1 MENTV
6 FLTIFLLLIIGY
18 TVLYIWGRKYLEN
31 FEDVGE
37 PVKRLPLQ
45 KRDDTMTLPNAS
57 FMPENKTRPVDEYEL
72 SAVFHNQGS
81 REASQQQIS
90 DAMTRYP
97 LDWST
102 QGPNSQYFQEN
113 QAIYEKQKDKLPQ
126 PEAYYGNA
134 DGVQNALSDLSA
146 QEEEERK
153 ILQTYQPKSSKG
165 LLEYSVDDVKSLLH
179 KVYDKKGL
187 IPVVAKSK
195 QGPNIWEVIEL
206 QEKNPKI
213 TWEDEISN
221 ATTAQAQNMRM
232 EEQISVPYPAS
243 DLDAMMD
250 PFMKARESTRKG
262 VGHMDNDL
270 ERMFDTVKPVPAW
283 K

>member
-6 FLTIFLLLIIGY
+6 FLTVFLLLIVGY
-18 TVLYIWGRKYLEN
+18 VVLYIWGRKYLEN
-31 FEDVGE
+31 FEDKPTM
-37 PVKRLPLQ
+37 PVPIK
-45 KRDDTMTLPNAS
+45 KGDTMTLPTAS
-57 FMPENKTRPVDEYEL
+57 LMPENKTRPVDEYEL
-72 SAVFHNQGS
+72 SAVFKNQGS
-81 REASQQQIS
+81 REATQQQIN

-102 QGPNSQYFQEN
+102 HGPDSQYFQEQQN
-113 QAIYEKQKDKLPQ
+113 AYQKNKLPQ
-126 PEAYYGNA
+126 PEAYYGNL
-134 DGVQNALSDLSA
+134 DGVKDALTDTAS

-165 LLEYSVDDVKSLLH
+165 LLQYSVDDVKSLLH

-195 QGPNIWEVIEL
+195 QGPNIWEVIEVK
-206 QEKNPKI
+206 EKNPHI
-213 TWEDEISN
+213 VWEDEISN
-221 ATTAQAQNMRM
+221 ANTAQAQDMRM
-232 EEQISVPYPAS
+232 EERITVPYPAS
-243 DLDAMMD
+243 DLAANMD
-250 PFMKARESTRKG
+250 PFMRARESTRKG
-262 VGHMDNDL
+262 ASHMDTDL

>member
-6 FLTIFLLLIIGY
+6 FLTVFLLLIVGY
-18 TVLYIWGRKYLEN
+18 VVLYIWGRKYLEH
-31 FEDVGE
+31 FEDQSAMKK
-37 PVKRLPLQ
+37 PHAK
-45 KRDDTMTLPNAS
+45 KNDTMKLPNAS
-57 FMPENKTRPVDEYEL
+57 FMPENKTRPSDEYEL

-81 REASQQQIS
+81 REASQQQIN

-102 QGPNSQYFQEN
+102 QGPNSQHFQE
-113 QAIYEKQKDKLPQ
+113 QQSLYEKQKDKLPQ
-126 PEAYYGNA
+126 PEAYYGNL
-134 DGVQNALSDLSA
+134 DGVKDALLDTAS

-165 LLEYSVDDVKSLLH
+165 LLQYSVDDVKSLLH

-195 QGPNIWEVIEL
+195 QGPNIWEVIEVK
-206 QEKNPKI
+206 EKNPQI
-213 TWEDEISN
+213 VWEDEISN
-221 ATTAQAQNMRM
+221 ANTAQAQDMRM
-232 EEQISVPYPAS
+232 EEQITVPYPAS
-243 DLDAMMD
+243 DLAATMD
-250 PFMKARESTRKG
+250 PFMRARESTRKG
-262 VGHMDNDL
+262 VNHMDTDL
-270 ERMFDTVKPVPAW
+270 DRMFDTVKPVPAW